1 MTQLVHVIADYG
13 PGDLAFAELMQR
25 LGLVLPGL
33 HPHHTR
39 VAPGDTLA
47 AGYCVARLALTPGA
61 AGRLVLHDVA
71 AADRELERL
80 CVGRTPDGVLVAGRD
95 TGWCWSFVVDALRG
109 IWVLDVPGRAWPRDP
124 ANAVPKA
131 VVRVLAG
138 HGHALRDRLP
148 RAAVPPYPS
157 CAVAYVD
164 AHGNV
169 KTTITGLPAPPGS
182 RVLVRIGEASAPAIV
197 ADANGAVAYGEL
209 VLAPISPDW
218 HARPGTQRPHIEL
231 VVRGG
236 SAAQRFGEPRP
247 GAPISVV
254 PIEPQR
260 RLPVPATPGR
270 EPAARHMPLRP

>member
-1 MTQLVHVIADYG
+1 V
-13 PGDLAFAELMQR
+13 QR
-25 LGLVLPGL
+25 LGRVLPDL
-33 HPHHTR
+33 DLQHTR

-71 AADRELERL
+71 APDRELERL

-95 TGWCWSFVVDALRG
+95 AGWCWSLVIDALRD
-109 IWVLDVPGRAWPRDP
+109 IWVLDVPARAWPRDP
-124 ANAVPKA
+124 ADAVPQA

-164 AHGNV
+164 GHGNV

-182 RVLVRIGEASAPAIV
+182 RVLVRIGEVSAPAIV
-197 ADANGAVAYGEL
+197 APAGGAPACGEL
-209 VLAPISPDW
+209 VLAPVSPGW
-218 HARPGTQRPHIEL
+218 RGRSGAQRPHMEL
-231 VVRGG
+231 TVRGG
-236 SAAQRFGEPRP
+236 SAAQRFREPRP
-247 GAPISVV
+247 GAPISVL
-254 PIEPQR
+254 PIEPER
-260 RLPVPATPGR
+260 RLPVPALPVR
-270 EPAARHMPLRP
+270 EAAARHGSFRP